1 MLLSLGYLETA
12 HKKDKDMITDVI
24 LKEKQTD
31 QNLNGFSFEE
41 VGDDHLFTGL
51 ETPMKKDAFKISDH
65 KKKEKIASLFR
76 EIMDV
81 MGLDLTDD
89 SLQGTPERVAKM
101 YIDEIFSG
109 LNPANKPKA
118 ALFDNKYKYN
128 QMLVEKNI
136 TFYSN
141 CEHHF
146 VPIIGKA
153 HVAYISSG
161 KVIGLSK
168 LNRIVQYY
176 AKRPQVQER
185 LTNQIAEELKGVLGT
200 EDVAVIIDAKHLC
213 VSSRGVKDDT
223 SSTVTSY
230 FGGKFN
236 TQEKIV
242 ELTKFK
248 GIGIWTASIFVMSS
262 DIFSDVFAYGD
273 ATLNKVIKNVYGIED
288 DCFDRDLE
296 GILSKWSPHKTLV
309 CNVIWH
315 YNDNVLTQ
323 TRNRI

>member
-1 MLLSLGYLETA
+1 MKTDTLE
-12 HKKDKDMITDVI
+12 KKTNGQK
-24 LKEKQTD
+24 
-31 QNLNGFSFEE
+31 LNGFSFEDI
-41 VGDDHLFTGL
+41 GDDHLSTGL
-51 ETPMKKDAFKISDH
+51 ETPMKKDAFKLSDSE
-65 KKKEKIASLFR
+65 KKERIAILFE

-81 MGLDLTDD
+81 MGLDINDD

-109 LNPANKPKA
+109 LNPANKPNI
-118 ALFDNKYKYN
+118 ALFENKYKYN

-168 LNRIVQYY
+168 LNRIVQYF

-185 LTNQIAEELKGVLGT
+185 LTNQIANELKSILET

-213 VSSRGVKDDT
+213 VSSRGIKDDT
-223 SSTVTSY
+223 SSTVTAFY
-230 FGGKFN
+230 GGRFN
-236 TQEKIV
+236 TSEKIT
-242 ELTKFK
+242 ELQNY
-248 GIGIWTASIFVMSS
+248 I
-262 DIFSDVFAYGD
+262 
-273 ATLNKVIKNVYGIED
+273 NN
-288 DCFDRDLE
+288 
-296 GILSKWSPHKTLV
+296 
-309 CNVIWH
+309 
-315 YNDNVLTQ
+315 
-323 TRNRI
+323 

>member
-1 MLLSLGYLETA
+1 MKIETLEQKLNG
-12 HKKDKDMITDVI
+12 HK
-24 LKEKQTD
+24 
-31 QNLNGFSFEE
+31 LNGFSLDDI
-41 VGDDHLFTGL
+41 GDDHLYTGL
-51 ETPMKKDAFKISDH
+51 ETPMKTDAFKLSDEE
-65 KKKEKIASLFR
+65 KKQRIAILFE

-89 SLQGTPERVAKM
+89 SLKGTPQRVSKM

-109 LNPANKPKA
+109 LNPKNKPKV
-118 ALFDNKYKYN
+118 ALFDNKYQYN

-185 LTNQIAEELKGVLGT
+185 LTNQIATELKTILNT
-200 EDVAVIIDAKHLC
+200 DDVAVIIDAKHLC
-213 VSSRGVKDDT
+213 VSSRGIKDDT
-223 SSTVTSY
+223 SSTVTAY
-230 FGGKFN
+230 YGGAFKKA
-236 TQEKIV
+236 EKIT
-242 ELTKFK
+242 ELQN
-248 GIGIWTASIFVMSS
+248 
-262 DIFSDVFAYGD
+262 Y
-273 ATLNKVIKNVYGIED
+273 LN
-288 DCFDRDLE
+288 
-296 GILSKWSPHKTLV
+296 S
-309 CNVIWH
+309 
-315 YNDNVLTQ
+315 
-323 TRNRI
+323 

>member
-1 MLLSLGYLETA
+1 
-12 HKKDKDMITDVI
+12 MITDVI
-24 LKEKQTD
+24 LKEKEVSEK
-31 QNLNGFSFEE
+31 LNGFSFEE

-51 ETPMKKDAFKISDH
+51 ETPMKKDAFKLSNQE
-65 KKKEKIASLFR
+65 KKEKIALLFE

-89 SLQGTPERVAKM
+89 SLQGTPKRVAKM

-109 LNPANKPKA
+109 LNPANKPKV
-118 ALFDNKYKYN
+118 ALFDNKYQYN

-185 LTNQIAEELKGVLGT
+185 LTNQIAEELKAVLDT

-213 VSSRGVKDDT
+213 VSSRGIKDDT

-236 TQEKIV
+236 NQEKIV
-242 ELTKFK
+242 ELQN
-248 GIGIWTASIFVMSS
+248 
-262 DIFSDVFAYGD
+262 
-273 ATLNKVIKNVYGIED
+273 TLNY
-288 DCFDRDLE
+288 
-296 GILSKWSPHKTLV
+296 
-309 CNVIWH
+309 
-315 YNDNVLTQ
+315 
-323 TRNRI
+323 

>member
-1 MLLSLGYLETA
+1 MKQQETMLNT
-12 HKKDKDMITDVI
+12 HI
-24 LKEKQTD
+24 KEAT
-31 QNLNGFSFEE
+31 NTGFSEE
-41 VGDDHLFTGL
+41 EIGDDHLYTGL
-51 ETPMKKDAFKISDH
+51 KTPMKPDAFTISDVE
-65 KKKEKIASLFR
+65 KKEKISNLFA

-89 SLQGTPERVAKM
+89 SLKGTPNRVAKM

-109 LNPANKPKA
+109 LNPKNKPKV
-118 ALFDNKYKYN
+118 ALFDNSYKYN

-153 HVAYISSG
+153 HIAYVSSG

-185 LTNQIAEELKGVLGT
+185 LTNQIAIELKTILET
-200 EDVAVIIDAKHLC
+200 EDIAVIIDAKHLC

-223 SSTVTSY
+223 SETVTSY
-230 FGGKFN
+230 YSGVFN
-236 TQEKIV
+236 EPHKIV
-242 ELTKFK
+242 ELQNYLK
-248 GIGIWTASIFVMSS
+248 
-262 DIFSDVFAYGD
+262 
-273 ATLNKVIKNVYGIED
+273 
-288 DCFDRDLE
+288 
-296 GILSKWSPHKTLV
+296 
-309 CNVIWH
+309 
-315 YNDNVLTQ
+315 
-323 TRNRI
+323 